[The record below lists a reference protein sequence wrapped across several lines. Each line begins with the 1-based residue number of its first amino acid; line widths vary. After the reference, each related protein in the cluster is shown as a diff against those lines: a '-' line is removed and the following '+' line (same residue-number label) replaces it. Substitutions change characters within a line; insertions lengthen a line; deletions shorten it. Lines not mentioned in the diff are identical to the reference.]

1 MSKNIYKLTPD
12 VLVAICDYSL
22 REKLAK
28 LLGEGGVPVYF
39 MLHGHGSA
47 SSELLE
53 YLGIGEPKKS
63 VAIGILDRSDVSRIY
78 NLLNEEISISKKGR
92 GIAFTIPISSMNG
105 LLYKVCTGQTPIE
118 GGETQMQSEM
128 EMILTVVNKGEFETV
143 MEAAKGAGATGG
155 TMLHGR
161 GLGGSEAEKFLGI
174 TINPEKDI
182 VMILTPS
189 ANKHNIMKAIN
200 EALTIGKAGNG
211 ICFALPVNSA
221 YGLVPAK

>member
-1 MSKNIYKLTPD
+1 
-12 VLVAICDYSL
+12 
-22 REKLAK
+22 
-28 LLGEGGVPVYF
+28 
-39 MLHGHGSA
+39 
-47 SSELLE
+47 
-53 YLGIGEPKKS
+53 
-63 VAIGILDRSDVSRIY
+63 
-78 NLLNEEISISKKGR
+78 
-92 GIAFTIPISSMNG
+92 
-105 LLYKVCTGQTPIE
+105 
-118 GGETQMQSEM
+118 MQSEM